1 MEEPRLGGQHRG
13 RPWEHWVQ
21 LGCRRPVGTW
31 FQVPKAIASK
41 ECCPCSLSAE
51 GMFII

>member
-1 MEEPRLGGQHRG
+1 M
-13 RPWEHWVQ
+13 Q
-21 LGCRRPVGTW
+21 LGCRRPMGTW

-41 ECCPCSLSAE
+41 ECCPSSLSAE